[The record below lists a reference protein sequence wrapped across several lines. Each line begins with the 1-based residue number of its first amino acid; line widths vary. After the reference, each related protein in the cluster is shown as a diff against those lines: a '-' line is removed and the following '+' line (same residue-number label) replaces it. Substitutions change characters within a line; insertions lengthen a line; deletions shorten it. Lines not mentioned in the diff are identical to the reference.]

1 MSTDD
6 DAVPAGSAGNA
17 ATGLATALGAPVP
30 AGHSA
35 PSGGRLRTGPSI
47 ADVAQLAGVSSQT
60 VSRVSTGA
68 DNVRP
73 ETRQRVLEAME
84 QLGYSPN
91 HAARALRYGSFGTI
105 GLIAHRLART
115 GESRTVEAVVD
126 AAREEG
132 YTVSL
137 VDVQSPSSDDVTAA
151 VARLSHQSIDGLV
164 IIRAE
169 TATPVT
175 LALPPRLPVVVSDS
189 RFVGH
194 HPAVGADQVTGTHM
208 AVQHLLDLGHRTV
221 HHLAGPHD
229 SSPADVRV
237 ETWRE
242 HLTAA
247 GREVPDLVRG
257 DWSARSGY
265 EQGAQIARDPDVTAV
280 FCANDEMAAG
290 LMRALYE
297 QGRRVPDDISV
308 VGFDDIPIAEYLWP
322 PLTTVVQDF
331 RLIGQELIDLLMRQ
345 IRQGAALTDYRISVP
360 TRLMVRASTAPP
372 AGGRTAA
379 QELSAPT
386 R

>member
-1 MSTDD
+1 MSSDD
-6 DAVPAGSAGNA
+6 DVPAGPPSRAGGPA
-17 ATGLATALGAPVP
+17 AP
-30 AGHSA
+30 
-35 PSGGRLRTGPSI
+35 GGRPRSGPSI

-68 DNVRP
+68 ENVRP
-73 ETRQRVLEAME
+73 QTRQRVLDAME

-126 AAREEG
+126 AARQEG

-137 VDVQSPSSDDVTAA
+137 VDVQSPSSHDVTAA
-151 VARLSHQSIDGLV
+151 AARLSHQSIDGLV

-175 LALPPRLPVVVSDS
+175 LALPPRMPVVVSDS

-194 HPAVGADQVTGTHM
+194 HPAVAADQVTGTHM

-221 HHLAGPHD
+221 HHLAGPAD
-229 SSPADVRV
+229 SSPADIRV

-242 HLTAA
+242 HLEAA
-247 GREVPDLVRG
+247 GREVPVPVRG

-265 EQGAQIARDPDVTAV
+265 EQGVRIAEDPDVTAV

-290 LMRALYE
+290 LIRALYE
-297 QGRRVPDDISV
+297 HGRRVPEDISV
-308 VGFDDIPIAEYLWP
+308 VGFDDIPLAEFLWP

-331 RLIGQELIDLLMRQ
+331 RLIGQQLMDLLLRQ
-345 IRQGAALTDYRISVP
+345 IREGSGLTDYRISVP

-372 AGGRTAA
+372 AGPRATGQAA
-379 QELSAPT
+379 QAPAPT